1 MAVRGTGRVAG
12 LLVALSVS
20 AVAPPGEAQF
30 YWDSNGNTASGSDW
44 IGTDNAASLVL
55 RANGTT
61 GLTIGYVS
69 SGTPNVIGGYSGNGV
84 VSGVVGAS
92 IGGGGAYM
100 SANSV
105 YDTYG
110 VVGGGLSNAAGDG
123 SGTVSD
129 RPYATVSGGLGN
141 YGSGAYSVIG
151 GGRSNTADGSD
162 AMVGG
167 GRSNSTSSGNSYQ
180 TVAGGYSNSVTG
192 NYGFVG
198 GGYSNAAAGG
208 AVVAGGYDGTAS
220 ADYAT
225 VGGGYSND
233 ATAQGATVS
242 GGNNNT
248 ASGWYAVVAGG
259 ASNSATTDDYSAV
272 GGGASNDATGFA
284 SVIPGGYDN
293 TASGDYSFAAGRRAR
308 AYGAGC
314 FAWADATNSD
324 LECNVNNQAALRS
337 SGGVVWYTNST
348 MTTGVTVNA
357 GGGSWSSVSDVA
369 AKRDIEPIDP
379 AVVLALVGELPIS
392 TWRYEDEEA
401 SIRHMGPMAQD
412 FRAAFGLGHSDRHI
426 TTIDA
431 EGVALAAIQAL
442 RDENRRL
449 RSELARLTTRV
460 EQLERRV
467 GPAFADR
474 SLVPWFVLIALSGT
488 SAGLWMGRRTKR
500 GS

>member
-1 MAVRGTGRVAG
+1 MPAQGKGR
-12 LLVALSVS
+12 LLAIVTSFFVS
-20 AVAPPGEAQF
+20 AVALPAEAQF
-30 YWDSNGNTASGSDW
+30 NWDSNGNTAAGSDW
-44 IGTDNAASLVL
+44 IGTDNAASFVL

-100 SANSV
+100 SANAV

-129 RPYATVSGGLGN
+129 RSYATVSGGLGN
-141 YGSGAYSVIG
+141 YAMGSYSVIG
-151 GGRSNTADGSD
+151 GGRSNTTDGSD
-162 AMVGG
+162 GTVGG

-180 TVAGGYSNSVTG
+180 TVAGGYSNSVSG

-259 ASNSATTDDYSAV
+259 ASNSATTDDYPVV
-272 GGGASNDATGFA
+272 GGGASNDATGLA

-369 AKRDIEPIDP
+369 AKRDIESIDP
-379 AVVLALVGELPIS
+379 AVVLDLVGELPIS
-392 TWRYEDEEA
+392 TWRYEDEES

-412 FRAAFGLGHSDRHI
+412 FRAAFGLGHSDRLI

-442 RDENRRL
+442 RAENRQL
-449 RSELARLTTRV
+449 RAEFDRLTMRI
-460 EQLERRV
+460 EQLERRA
-467 GPAFADR
+467 GAASPDR
-474 SLVPWFVLIALSGT
+474 SSVSWLVLIALSGT
-488 SAGLWMGRRTKR
+488 SAGLLVGRRARR